1 MTAEQLIQKEK
12 EERLEHQNTLTS
24 INIMMSNPHGKRVI
38 KYLLKS
44 FDYGGFPP
52 TGLRGEDLL
61 EYTAFLRAGNSVYKM
76 ILEAS
81 PELTGDLITEMEKER
96 QNENRKFTKNEPSE

>member
-44 FDYGGFPP
+44 FDYGG
-52 TGLRGEDLL
+52 L
-61 EYTAFLRAGNSVYKM
+61 S
-76 ILEAS
+76 
-81 PELTGDLITEMEKER
+81 
-96 QNENRKFTKNEPSE
+96 